1 MRKRPKISERLKEK
15 QNNKHMLSSSQ
26 FKILTITIL
35 ILTSSC
41 KGKKKEYHN
50 LMHKIEAKSVSYV
63 RDSIQNQTLF
73 DVNELV
79 EIDENDIHFYIPKR
93 KTNIKSYACNECH
106 NKPVEQLHKEGLGK
120 KAHWDITINHAD
132 TKTMSCLSCHN
143 SQDMNNLKSITGD
156 PIDFNKSYK
165 LCSQCHNS
173 QVKDWVGG
181 AHGKNISGWK
191 STRVSKLCV
200 ECHNPHAP
208 QIAKRW
214 PSRYNATMANER
226 K

>member
-1 MRKRPKISERLKEK
+1 
-15 QNNKHMLSSSQ
+15 MLSSSQ
-26 FKILTITIL
+26 IKILTITIL
-35 ILTSSC
+35 VLISSC
-41 KGKKKEYHN
+41 KGKENEYHN
-50 LMHKIEAKSVSYV
+50 LMHKIEAESVSYV
-63 RDSIQNQTLF
+63 RDSIQNQNLF
-73 DVNELV
+73 DVNDLV
-79 EIDENDIHFYIPKR
+79 AIDENDIHFYIQER
-93 KTNIKSYACNECH
+93 KSNIQSYACSECH

-120 KAHWDITINHAD
+120 KAHWDITIKHAD

-143 SQDMNNLKSITGD
+143 SQNMNNLKSITGD

-191 STRVSKLCV
+191 SARVSKLCV
-200 ECHNPHAP
+200 ECHNPHQP

-214 PSRYNATMANER
+214 PSRYNATMVNER

>member
-1 MRKRPKISERLKEK
+1 MRKRPKISECLKEK

-214 PSRYNATMANER
+214 PSRYNATMVNER

>member
-1 MRKRPKISERLKEK
+1 
-15 QNNKHMLSSSQ
+15 MLSSSQ

-35 ILTSSC
+35 VLISSC

-50 LMHKIEAKSVSYV
+50 LMHKIEAESVSYV
-63 RDSIQNQTLF
+63 RDSIQNQDLF

-79 EIDENDIHFYIPKR
+79 AIDENDIHFYIQKR
-93 KTNIKSYACNECH
+93 KTNIKSYACSECH
-106 NKPVEQLHKEGLGK
+106 SKPVDQLHKSGLGK

-200 ECHNPHAP
+200 ECHNPHQP

-214 PSRYNATMANER
+214 PSRYNATMVNER